1 MVFDFLTLGGQ
12 FMNTVQWHI
21 TPLTQ
26 SPSTDLPFLYATPS
40 PTLG

>member
-21 TPLTQ
+21 APLTQ
-26 SPSTDLPFLYATPS
+26 LPLYATPS
-40 PTLG
+40 PTLGN